1 MTEIDVKIMALG
13 SKGDGIAETDNGRL
27 FIPFAVPGDRVR
39 VRIEKNAA
47 RFCRGKITSVLD
59 PAPQR
64 LDAACEHFSDCG
76 GCSVQ
81 QLSDIKYQSWK
92 LQIVKEALSLRKI
105 ETPIIKALIPGHIS
119 GRRRIRFSARR
130 LGSGTVIGFKR
141 FRSNQI
147 VDVKTCPVTVEK
159 IYNLIPALRELLNG
173 ILQVKEN
180 AEVAITAS
188 DSGLDITLLIPKE
201 PNLSYREIIANFA
214 VKYDIARICWKN
226 LYDKSLETAEP
237 VIERR
242 AVMVHFGK
250 VLVKIPPDAF
260 LQPTVSG
267 EKILSD
273 IVFNAVKE
281 SKKVIELFSGC
292 GAFSLPL
299 ANRGIQISAFDL
311 AEDHIFALLQAAR
324 DYGMGERVT
333 AETRDLYRRPLDKS
347 EFDEVDA
354 IILNPPRSGAISQI
368 MHIAESRVPMV
379 VYVSCNPNTFARDV
393 YEMTEGGYK
402 LQQLV
407 PVDQFLWS
415 HHIELVGVLKYVHSE
430 PH

>member
-1 MTEIDVKIMALG
+1 MDVKILALG
-13 SKGDGIAETDNGRL
+13 SKGDGIADTDIGRV

-39 VRIEKNAA
+39 VRIEKFSAE
-47 RFCRGKITSVLD
+47 FCRGKIMSVLD

-64 LDAACEHFSDCG
+64 IDAACEHFSDCG

-81 QLSDIKYQSWK
+81 QLSYIKYQSWK
-92 LQIVKEALSLRKI
+92 LRIVKEALSRCKI
-105 ETPIIKALIPGHIS
+105 ESPNIKTLIPGHIS
-119 GRRRIRFSARR
+119 RRRHIRFSARR
-130 LGSGTVIGFKR
+130 LVSGTVIGFKR
-141 FRSNQI
+141 FGSNQI

-159 IYNLIPALRELLNG
+159 ICNVIPALRDLLNG
-173 ILQVKEN
+173 FLQVKEN

-214 VKYDIARICWKN
+214 VTYDIARICWKN
-226 LYDKSLETAEP
+226 LNDKSFEAAEP

-250 VLVKIPPDAF
+250 VSVKIPPDAF

-267 EKILSD
+267 EKTLRD
-273 IVFNAVKE
+273 IVFNAVKG

-299 ANRGIQISAFDL
+299 ANRGVQISAFDFS
-311 AEDHIFALLQAAR
+311 EDHIFALLQAAR
-324 DYGMGERVT
+324 DYGIGERVT
-333 AETRDLYRRPLDKS
+333 AETRDLYRRPLVKS
-347 EFDEVDA
+347 EFDEVGA
-354 IILNPPRSGAISQI
+354 IILNPPRTGAISQV
-368 MHIAESRVPMV
+368 MQIAKSKVPMV

-393 YEMTEGGYK
+393 YEMIAGGYK
-402 LQQLV
+402 LEQLV

-415 HHIELVGVLKYVHSE
+415 PHIELVGVLKYIYSE